1 MAGRKKLSE
10 YERKRSFDETPEP
23 RASKAKKAAKRKSS
37 RPKAKGNRFVIQ
49 EHHARRLHWDL
60 RLEHDGTLVS
70 FALPKGVP
78 QDPKQNRLAVH
89 TEDHPLEY
97 LEFEGDIPKG
107 SYGAGKMRIW
117 DRGTYE
123 PEKFRDDEV
132 IATFRGERMS
142 GKYALF
148 QTKGDNWMIHRMDPP
163 ADPDREPIPKGLK
176 PMAATLSTLPP
187 DDESWGYEIKWDG
200 IRALAYCEAGRLRL
214 ESRTLRDITATYPEL
229 RALGAELG
237 STDAVLDGEI
247 VAFDDSGRPS
257 FERLQGRMNLAS
269 ESAVRRRMGDN
280 PVTYMIFDVL
290 YLDGRMLIDLPYT
303 ERREHLDGLGLGA
316 PNWQTPSYHPGDGQG
331 LLDLTK
337 KRGLEGLVAK
347 RLDSRYLPGRRT
359 RAWLKVKNVMSQELV
374 IGGWLPGQGRR
385 AGAIGAL
392 LVGYREDED
401 GERHLRYAGRVGT
414 GFSDAELD
422 HLVSLLE
429 PLRTDKS
436 PFTGRQPPRD
446 AIFVEPELVAE
457 IEFREWTATRTL
469 RAPSY
474 KGLRP
479 DKEPEEVV
487 FERPVPPPDGDAS

>member
-10 YERKRSFDETPEP
+10 YERKRSFDKTPEP
-23 RASKAKKAAKRKSS
+23 RGSKRKKGA
-37 RPKAKGNRFVIQ
+37 KANRFVIQ

-123 PEKFRDDEV
+123 AEKFRDDEV
-132 IATFRGERMS
+132 IATFTGERMK

-163 ADPDREPIPKGLK
+163 ADPDREAMPRGLK
-176 PMAATLSTLPP
+176 PMAAVLSTLPR
-187 DDESWGYEIKWDG
+187 DDENWGYEIKWDG
-200 IRALAYCEAGRLRL
+200 IRAIAYCEAGTLRL
-214 ESRTLRDITATYPEL
+214 ESRTLRDITSTYPEL
-229 RALGAELG
+229 RAMAAELG
-237 STDAVLDGEI
+237 SADAVLDGEV
-247 VAFDDSGRPS
+247 VAFDEGGKPS
-257 FERLQGRMNLAS
+257 FERLQGRMNVAS
-269 ESAVRRRMGDN
+269 DAAIRRRMGDT
-280 PVTYMIFDVL
+280 PVTYMIFDLL
-290 YLDGRMLIDLPYT
+290 YVEGRTLMDLPYT
-303 ERREHLDGLGLGA
+303 ERRERLENLGLEG
-316 PNWQTPSYHPGDGQG
+316 PRWQTPSYHRGDGKG
-331 LLDLTK
+331 LLNLTK
-337 KRGLEGLVAK
+337 EQGLEGLVAK

-385 AGAIGAL
+385 AGTIGAL
-392 LVGYREDED
+392 LVGYYEEDD
-401 GERHLRYAGRVGT
+401 GERRLRYAGRVGT

-422 HLVSLLE
+422 RLASQLE
-429 PLRTDKS
+429 PLRTKKS

-446 AIFVEPELVAE
+446 AVFVEPKLVAE
-457 IEFREWTATRTL
+457 VEFREWTATRTL

-487 FERPVPPPDGDAS
+487 FEREQPPP

>member
-1 MAGRKKLSE
+1 MASRNKLSE

-23 RASKAKKAAKRKSS
+23 RGSKRKA
-37 RPKAKGNRFVIQ
+37 KAKGNRFVIQ

-123 PEKFRDDEV
+123 AEKFRDDEV
-132 IATFRGERMS
+132 IATFHGERMS

-163 ADPDREPIPKGLK
+163 ADPDREPMPQGLK
-176 PMAATLSTLPP
+176 PMAATLSTLPS
-187 DDESWGYEIKWDG
+187 DDENWAYEIKWDG
-200 IRALAYCEAGRLRL
+200 IRAIAYCEVGRLRL
-214 ESRTLRDITATYPEL
+214 QSRTLRDITATYPEL
-229 RALGAELG
+229 RPLAGDLG
-237 STDAVLDGEI
+237 SAEAILDGEI
-247 VAFDDSGRPS
+247 VAFDDTGRPS
-257 FERLQGRMNLAS
+257 FGRLQGRMNLAS
-269 ESAVRRRMGDN
+269 ESAVRRRMGDC
-280 PVTYMIFDVL
+280 PVTYMIFDLL
-290 YLDGRMLIDLPYT
+290 YLDGRTLIDLPYE
-303 ERREHLDGLGLGA
+303 ERRERLDALALEG
-316 PNWQTPSYHPGDGQG
+316 PNWQTPSYHRGDGKG
-331 LLDLTK
+331 LLDLT
-337 KRGLEGLVAK
+337 RQRNLEGLVAK

-385 AGAIGAL
+385 AGTLGAL
-392 LVGYREDED
+392 LVGYNEEED
-401 GERHLRYAGRVGT
+401 GERRLRYAGRVGT
-414 GFSDAELD
+414 GFSDEELD
-422 HLVSLLE
+422 RMSSLLE

-436 PFTGRQPPRD
+436 PFTGRQPPRES
-446 AIFVEPELVAE
+446 IFVEPELVAE

-479 DKEPEEVV
+479 DKEPSEVV
-487 FERPVPPPDGDAS
+487 FERPQPPPN

>member
-10 YERKRSFDETPEP
+10 YERKRSFDKTPEP
-23 RASKAKKAAKRKSS
+23 RGAKRKKGA
-37 RPKAKGNRFVIQ
+37 KANRFVIQ

-117 DRGTYE
+117 DRGTYDA
-123 PEKFRDDEV
+123 EKFRDDEV
-132 IATFRGERMS
+132 IAKLDGERMS

-148 QTKGDNWMIHRMDPP
+148 QTNGDNWMIHRMDPP
-163 ADPDREPIPKGLK
+163 ADPEREPMPRGLK
-176 PMAATLSTLPP
+176 PMAAVLSTLPR
-187 DDESWGYEIKWDG
+187 DDENWGYEIKWDG
-200 IRALAYCEAGRLRL
+200 IRAIAYCEAGTLRL
-214 ESRTLRDITATYPEL
+214 ESRTLRDITSTYPEL
-229 RALGAELG
+229 RALAAELG

-247 VAFDDSGRPS
+247 VAFDDSGKPS
-257 FERLQGRMNLAS
+257 FERLQGRMNVAS
-269 ESAVRRRMGDN
+269 DAAIRRRMGDT
-280 PVTYMIFDVL
+280 PVTYTIFDLL
-290 YLDGRMLIDLPYT
+290 YVDGRTLMELPYT
-303 ERREHLDGLGLGA
+303 ERRERLEDLGLEG
-316 PNWQTPSYHPGDGQG
+316 PHWQTPSYHRGDGKG
-331 LLDLTK
+331 LLNLTK
-337 KRGLEGLVAK
+337 DRSLEGLVAK

-359 RAWLKVKNVMSQELV
+359 RAWLKVKNIMSQELV

-385 AGAIGAL
+385 AGTLGAL
-392 LVGYREDED
+392 LVGYYEDDD
-401 GERHLRYAGRVGT
+401 GEHHLRYAGRVGT

-422 HLVSLLE
+422 RLASLLE
-429 PLRTDKS
+429 PLRTKKS
-436 PFTGRQPPRD
+436 PFTGRQPPRE
-446 AIFVEPELVAE
+446 AVFVEPKLVAE

-487 FERPVPPPDGDAS
+487 FEREQPPP